1 MRSMRNR
8 RAGVLLAVAVLLTSA
23 ACGSSPAHHPAAV
36 PTKTASA
43 QPTTVAVPKSWVRAS
58 WPAAGFA
65 GSFPARPHQVTVNQT
80 FGGVRVTN
88 RNDVVNRNGTPM
100 EIGSATI
107 GIPIPADGIRP
118 MLRTMVYGFALVA
131 ANLNLQSA
139 EPRDFRG
146 RPAYR
151 AIFTL
156 NGRPF
161 ELLVFE
167 KDAQHEIYVFGPE
180 GLTFDALAASVKLLK
195 TPKVSGSDGSG
206 SLPA

>member
-1 MRSMRNR
+1 MRSMHTRLMGTLV
-8 RAGVLLAVAVLLTSA
+8 ATALLVTTT
-23 ACGSSPAHHPAAV
+23 ACGTNSRHG
-36 PTKTASA
+36 PTTAPKKTASP
-43 QPTTVAVPKSWVRAS
+43 QPTTVTVPRSWVRVS

-65 GSFPARPHQVTVNQT
+65 GSFPAQPHQVTVNQT
-80 FGGVRVTN
+80 LGGVRVTN
-88 RNDVVNRNGTPM
+88 RNDVLLRNGVPM

-107 GIPIPADGIRP
+107 GVPIPADGIRP
-118 MLRTMVYGFALVA
+118 MLRSMVYGFALVA
-131 ANLNLQSA
+131 GNLNLQSA

-156 NGRPF
+156 NGKPF

-167 KDAQHEIYVFGPE
+167 KDAQHEIYVFAPE

-206 SLPA
+206 NLPA